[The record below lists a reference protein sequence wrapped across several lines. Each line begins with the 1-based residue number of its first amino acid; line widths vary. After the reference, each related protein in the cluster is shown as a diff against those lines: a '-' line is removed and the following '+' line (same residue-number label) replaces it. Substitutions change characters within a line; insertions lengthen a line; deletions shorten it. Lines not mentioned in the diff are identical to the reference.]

1 MINYYLATNSRS
13 VVLLVGSSGSVKTSA
28 SPNRIK
34 QQSDDDYNII
44 DEIYLYVKEPNETEY

>member
-1 MINYYLATNSRS
+1 M
-13 VVLLVGSSGSVKTSA
+13 VGSSGSVKTSA
-28 SPNRIK
+28 SPNLIK